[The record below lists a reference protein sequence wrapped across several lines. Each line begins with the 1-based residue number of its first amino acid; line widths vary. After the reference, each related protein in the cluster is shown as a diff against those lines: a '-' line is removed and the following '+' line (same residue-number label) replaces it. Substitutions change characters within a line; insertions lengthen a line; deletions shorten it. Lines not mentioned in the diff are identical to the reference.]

1 MYSLFGFL
9 NYETRLATACSHHK
23 AFRNILRLP
32 QNIYL
37 LLVKNPI
44 SLDNSQCS
52 CAFRNSLFA
61 G

>member
-1 MYSLFGFL
+1 MNSLFGFL
-9 NYETRLATACSHHK
+9 NLKQDKLPPALITKHVRTYCVYLK
-23 AFRNILRLP
+23 AA
-32 QNIYL
+32 